1 MGWGGEMACCG
12 IMLSL
17 RDTPCPISQPPGNPV
32 TFLFRFKGRSPGL
45 SSLIVAV
52 SLLWQTLAVAGETPA
67 ALEDP
72 VAAGLQGMIREATH
86 PRLRWA
92 SILDVQPA
100 LEQLYQGLGY
110 RPLWVDQGRPT
121 VQATRLMEVL
131 GHARENGL
139 NNEDYDSEALKQWS
153 AELASGP
160 APAKIVSFDLGLS
173 VAVMRYASNLYV
185 GRVNP
190 RHVNF
195 GLDIEPKKLD
205 LPLLLT
211 ELMRSDAPAERLQAL
226 EPKLKFYE
234 HLKTALARY
243 TELATNNSSEVLDL
257 PNKFSPGGH
266 HPQVPKLRS
275 LLVALGDL
283 AAGAESHHPEIYDK
297 TLEEGVKSFQERH
310 GLQSDGV
317 IGKNTLVQLNVPLS
331 QRVQQIQLAL
341 ERLRWLPEHIDGRHI
356 VVNIPSFELFG
367 FNDGSAKPDLVM
379 NVIVGEA
386 INERN
391 TPVFHADMTYMI
403 FRPYW
408 NVPYKITAKEYVPLI
423 LRNPGYLGRN
433 NLEMVSNFSPNSA
446 VYEPNYDNVQ
456 LLSTGALK
464 LRQKPGPKNALGL
477 VKFAFPNNNNV
488 YLHSTPSQGL
498 FKRARRDFSHGC
510 IRVEHPVQLGEF
522 VLKDQGGEWDAEKI
536 KTAMNGDKQKTVTL
550 KTAIPVYIFYSTVL
564 ADEAGKVEFFNDL
577 YGHDV
582 ILQDQLAKGFPYPP

>member
-1 MGWGGEMACCG
+1 MT
-12 IMLSL
+12 LL
-17 RDTPCPISQPPGNPV
+17 PQ
-32 TFLFRFKGRSPGL
+32 FKGRSAGL
-45 SSLIVAV
+45 VLLALAV
-52 SLLWQTLAVAGETPA
+52 SLLWNAAGRA
-67 ALEDP
+67 ADAPPLEDP
-72 VAAGLQGMIREATH
+72 VAAGMQGMIREATH
-86 PRLRWA
+86 PRLKWA
-92 SILDVQPA
+92 NFLDVQAP
-100 LEQLYQGLGY
+100 LDLLYQSRNH
-110 RPLWVDQGRPT
+110 RPLWVDDVRPT
-121 VQATRLMEVL
+121 VQAGRLIEVL
-131 GHARENGL
+131 QAARDHGL

-153 AELASGP
+153 EDLKSSP
-160 APAKIVSFDLGLS
+160 SPAKIVSFDLGLS
-173 VAVMRYASNLYV
+173 VAVMRFASNLYV

-195 GLDIEPKKLD
+195 GLDIQPKKLD
-205 LPLLLT
+205 LPVLLA
-211 ELMRSDAPAERLQAL
+211 ELSRSDAPAERLQAL

-234 HLKTALARY
+234 HLKAALVRY
-243 TELATNNSSEVLDL
+243 TELAAKWPGEVLEL
-257 PNKFSPGGH
+257 PNKFKPGGR

-283 AAGAESHHPEIYDK
+283 DAGVDSAGEVYGKD
-297 TLEEGVKSFQERH
+297 LEEGVKRFQGRH
-310 GLQSDGV
+310 GLLPDGV
-317 IGKNTLVQLNVPLS
+317 IGKNTLVQLNVPLA
-331 QRVQQIQLAL
+331 QRVQQIQLGL

-433 NLEMVSNFSPNSA
+433 NLEMVSNFAGGST
-446 VYEPNYDNVQ
+446 VYEPSYDNVQ

-510 IRVEHPVQLGEF
+510 IRVEHPVLLGEF
-522 VLKDQGGEWDAEKI
+522 VLKDQGGDWDPEKI
-536 KTAMNGDKQKTVTL
+536 KAAMNGDKQKTVTL
-550 KTAIPVYIFYSTVL
+550 KVPIPVYIFYSTVL
-564 ADEAGKVEFFNDL
+564 ADEAGKVKFFNDL
-577 YGHDV
+577 YGHDT

>member
-1 MGWGGEMACCG
+1 MT
-12 IMLSL
+12 S
-17 RDTPCPISQPPGNPV
+17 P
-32 TFLFRFKGRSPGL
+32 FRFYGRSPGL
-45 SSLIVAV
+45 SLLILVA
-52 SLLWQTLAVAGETPA
+52 SLLWQTLARADTPSITQ
-67 ALEDP
+67 EDP

-86 PRLRWA
+86 PRLKWA
-92 SILDVQPA
+92 NILDVQAA
-100 LEQLYQGLGY
+100 LDQLYQGRSY
-110 RPLWVDQGRPT
+110 RPLWVDNGRAT
-121 VQATRLMEVL
+121 GQATRLIEAL
-131 GHARENGL
+131 EHARENGL
-139 NNEDYDSEALKQWS
+139 SNEDYDSDALKLWS
-153 AELASGP
+153 TELASGP

-205 LPLLLT
+205 LPQFLA
-211 ELMRSDAPAERLQAL
+211 ELSRSEAPAERLQAL

-234 HLKTALARY
+234 HLKAALARY
-243 TELATNNSSEVLDL
+243 TELAAATSRDVLEL
-257 PNKFSPGGH
+257 PNKFKLGGH
-266 HPQVPKLRS
+266 DSQVPKLRS

-283 AAGAESHHPEIYDK
+283 TEGTENQHPEVYDK
-297 TLEEGVKSFQERH
+297 ALEEGVKRFQERH
-310 GLQSDGV
+310 GLLADGV
-317 IGKNTLVQLNVPLS
+317 VGKSTLVQLNVPMT
-331 QRVQQIQLAL
+331 QRVQQIQLGL

-367 FNDGSAKPDLVM
+367 FNDGSAKPDLMM

-433 NLEMVSNFSPNSA
+433 NLEMVSGFSPNSA

-510 IRVEHPVQLGEF
+510 IRVENPVKLGEF
-522 VLKDQGGEWDAEKI
+522 VLKDQGGEWDSEKI
-536 KTAMNGDKQKTVTL
+536 KAAMNGDKQKTVTL

-564 ADEAGKVEFFNDL
+564 ADETGKVKFFDDI